1 MSTPTESSTSNSYPE
16 VTVEPLPTST
26 IDPDD
31 PPWGVGSAVLVWLA
45 SVAALVAMP
54 LLAVLAFLAYGFFR
68 YGFAFEELRQTIL
81 TERNVILASII
92 AVLPTH
98 ILTLGIVWAL
108 VTGFGKRPFWRALG
122 WNWGKE
128 FGFWSS
134 AGLAFAMLLMG
145 GALTRLL
152 GGSET
157 QLDQIIG
164 SSTAA
169 RFAVAFLAT
178 ATAPLV
184 EEMVYR
190 GVLYP
195 ALQRAIG
202 ALWAVIGVSTLFTL
216 VHFLQYS
223 NNLGVITA
231 ISLLSLALT
240 IVRARTG
247 QLLPCFMIH
256 LVFNGLQSL
265 AIIFEPYMR
274 QLSTGGDSQAALLTL
289 VVSAVQ
295 PAL

>member
-1 MSTPTESSTSNSYPE
+1 MSIPTESSHPNPYPE
-16 VTVEPLPTST
+16 VTVEQLPIST

-31 PPWGVGSAVLVWLA
+31 PPWGVSRAVLVWLA
-45 SVAALVAMP
+45 SVAALLGVQVF
-54 LLAVLAFLAYGFFR
+54 AVLGYGLFR
-68 YGFAFEELRQTIL
+68 YGLALDELRRNIPVDRNIIL
-81 TERNVILASII
+81 VSIA

-98 ILTLGIVWAL
+98 LFTLGIVWAS
-108 VTGFGKRPFWRALG
+108 VTGFGKRPFWKTLG
-122 WNWGKE
+122 WSWGRD
-128 FGFWSS
+128 FGFWTS
-134 AGLAFAMLLMG
+134 AGLAVAMLLLG
-145 GALTRLL
+145 GAITKLL

-169 RFAVAFLAT
+169 RFTVAFLAT

-216 VHFLQYS
+216 VHVLQYS

-231 ISLLSLALT
+231 ISLLSFVLT
-240 IVRARTG
+240 VVRARTG
-247 QLLPCFMIH
+247 RLLPCFVIH

-274 QLSTGGDSQAALLTL
+274 PLPTNVDPQAALLTFFVG
-289 VVSAVQ
+289 VVKSIA
-295 PAL
+295 

>member
-1 MSTPTESSTSNSYPE
+1 M
-16 VTVEPLPTST
+16 
-26 IDPDD
+26 IDPDN

-45 SVAALVAMP
+45 SVAALVVMP
-54 LLAVLAFLAYGFFR
+54 LLAVLAVLGYGFFR
-68 YGFAFEELRQTIL
+68 YGLGLEELRQTIL

-98 ILTLGIVWAL
+98 LLTLGIVWAL

-122 WNWGKE
+122 WSWGRE

-134 AGLAFAMLLMG
+134 AGLAVAMLLLG
-145 GALTRLL
+145 GALTKFL

-184 EEMVYR
+184 EEVIYR

-202 ALWAVIGVSTLFTL
+202 VLWAVIGVSTLFTL
-216 VHFLQYS
+216 VHVLQYS

-231 ISLLSLALT
+231 ISLLSLVLT

-247 QLLPCFMIH
+247 RLLPCFVIH

-265 AIIFEPYMR
+265 LIIFEPYMR
-274 QLSTGGDSQAALLTL
+274 QPSTATDSQAALLTL
-289 VVSAVQ
+289 FVRIVWSVM
-295 PAL
+295 

>member
-1 MSTPTESSTSNSYPE
+1 MSTPNESSNSNYYAGF
-16 VTVEPLPTST
+16 TVEPLPTST
-26 IDPDD
+26 IDPDN
-31 PPWGVGSAVLVWLA
+31 PPWSVGSAVLVWLA
-45 SVAALVAMP
+45 SVAALVGVQ
-54 LLAVLAFLAYGFFR
+54 LFAVLGYGLFH
-68 YGFAFEELRQTIL
+68 YGFALEELRRSIPTDRNLIL
-81 TERNVILASII
+81 ISIT

-108 VTGFGKRPFWRALG
+108 VTGFGKRPFWKTLG
-122 WNWGKE
+122 WDWGRD
-128 FGFWSS
+128 FGFWTS
-134 AGLAFAMLLMG
+134 AGLAIAMLLLG
-145 GALTRLL
+145 GAITKLL

-184 EEMVYR
+184 EEVVYR

-216 VHFLQYS
+216 VHVLQYS

-240 IVRARTG
+240 IVRARARR
-247 QLLPCFMIH
+247 LLPCFVIH
-256 LVFNGLQSL
+256 LVFNGIQSL
-265 AIIFEPYMR
+265 VIIFEPYMR
-274 QLSTGGDSQAALLTL
+274 QLSTSTDPQAALLTL
-289 VVSAVQ
+289 LVRVV
-295 PAL
+295 